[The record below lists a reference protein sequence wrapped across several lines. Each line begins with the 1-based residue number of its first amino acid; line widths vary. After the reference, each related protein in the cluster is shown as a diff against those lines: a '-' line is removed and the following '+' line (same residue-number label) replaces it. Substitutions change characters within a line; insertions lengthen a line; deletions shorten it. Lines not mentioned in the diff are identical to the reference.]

1 MTLKRLAV
9 TIFLALGIGVALPA
23 VGQAAAIRIA
33 EYSAVPQFDETLC
46 GPESTPCSF
55 IAIVL
60 HPSALGTLSGFDVEY
75 FGSGGSVGFE
85 SIAASL
91 SNAGPFNSV
100 GFVYPVPGAALLAR
114 ILASSLDYSE
124 MDSGTLQTTALD
136 LTLGEQGTGEINL
149 VTQVPPSVAEP
160 AFLALVGLGALATVR
175 RARRRR

>member
-46 GPESTPCSF
+46 DREGTPCSF

-60 HPSALGTLSGFDVEY
+60 HPLALGTLSGFDVEY
-75 FGSGGSVGFE
+75 FGASGSVGSE
-85 SIAASL
+85 SISESL
-91 SNAGPFNSV
+91 SNSGPINSV
-100 GFVYPVPGAALLAR
+100 SFMYPVPGAALLAR
-114 ILASSLDYSE
+114 ILISSLDYSE

-136 LTLGEQGTGEINL
+136 LKLGEQGTGEINL

-160 AFLALVGLGALATVR
+160 ALLGLVGLGALATVR